1 MRVTIFGS
9 GYVGLVTGAC
19 LAEAGNHVVCLD
31 VDAKKIERLNKG
43 DVPIHEPGLDALI
56 KRNSEAGRIE
66 FTTDAV
72 KAVAHGLFQII
83 AVGTPPDEDGSAD
96 LRYVLAAARSIGTHI
111 NRYSVVVTKSTVPV
125 GTADKVRAEI
135 DARVAE
141 RGMRAEFDVV
151 SNPEFLKEGVAIQDF
166 MKPDRVV
173 IGTDNPRT
181 QELMRAL
188 YEPFTRNHD
197 RFIVMDVRSSE
208 LTKYAANAML
218 ATKISFMNELA
229 NIAELCGADVEKVR
243 IGIGSDPRIGY
254 GFIYPGAGYGG
265 SCFPKDVQALIR
277 AARSVGHEAEILS
290 AVESV
295 NRRQKEVLVHKMRQH
310 FGADLKGRTVA
321 LWGLAFKPNTDD
333 MREAPARTIIE
344 MLWNAGARV
353 RAYDPVASGEAA
365 RIFGQRPDLVICK
378 DAYEAATGAGA
389 LAIVT
394 EWQEFRSP
402 DFERLKELLTAPVI
416 FDGRNLYDPGMV
428 TRFGFTYYAIGRG
441 KVSPLPA

>member
-19 LAEAGNHVVCLD
+19 LAEVGNHVVCVD
-31 VDAKKIERLNKG
+31 VDAGKIERLKRG
-43 DVPIHEPGLDALI
+43 DVPIHEPGLEALI
-56 KRNSEAGRIE
+56 KRNAEAGRIE

-72 KAVAHGLFQII
+72 AGVNHGLFQII
-83 AVGTPPDEDGSAD
+83 AVGTPADEDGSAD
-96 LRYVLAAARSIGTHI
+96 LRYVLAAARTIGTH
-111 NRYSVVVTKSTVPV
+111 RQQYAVVVTKSTVPV

-135 DARVAE
+135 EAALAARKAAV
-141 RGMRAEFDVV
+141 EFDVV

-173 IGTDNPRT
+173 IGTENPRT

-197 RFIVMDVRSSE
+197 RLIVMDIRSAE

-229 NIAELCGADVEKVR
+229 NIAERCGADVEKVR

-254 GFIYPGAGYGG
+254 SFIYPGTGYGG
-265 SCFPKDVQALIR
+265 SCFPKDVQALVRSAR
-277 AARSVGHEAEILS
+277 ATGHEPEILL

-295 NRRQKEVLVHKMRQH
+295 NRRQKEVLVHKMQQH
-310 FGADLKGRTVA
+310 FGAGLKGKSVA

-344 MLWNAGARV
+344 MLWKAGASVRV
-353 RAYDPVASGEAA
+353 YDPVALNEATRIYGERA
-365 RIFGQRPDLVICK
+365 DLIVCRS
-378 DAYEAATGAGA
+378 AYEAVAGADA

-402 DFERLKELLTAPVI
+402 DFERLKELLTSAVI

-428 TRFGFTYYAIGRG
+428 ARFGFTYYAIGRG
-441 KVSPLPA
+441 KGPAAT